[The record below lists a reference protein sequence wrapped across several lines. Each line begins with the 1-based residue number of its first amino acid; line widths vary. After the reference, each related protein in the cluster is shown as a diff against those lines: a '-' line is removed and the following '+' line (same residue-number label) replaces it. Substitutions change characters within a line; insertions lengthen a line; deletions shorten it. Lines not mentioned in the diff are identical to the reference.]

1 MPACRWFTGS
11 QSALDSQ
18 CLPVAFRIAL
28 SFFFIKLTNK
38 IERKCVCVYRVSEAS
53 VRVCVYQNAGSC
65 DSRWSAAPHYQAEA
79 GPSCASQCLDVSL
92 I

>member
-38 IERKCVCVYRVSEAS
+38 IVRVCGWVYRVRSQS
-53 VRVCVYQNAGSC
+53 VRVCVYQSAGSC
-65 DSRWSAAPHYQAEA
+65 DSRWSAAPHYQAEGA
-79 GPSCASQCLDVSL
+79 PSCASQCLDVSP